1 MAEPSDVSRTSFDRR
16 AVQQA
21 GAGSVRQGTGPG
33 KARVKR
39 RTTQLG
45 DGGEIALAAVAPPL
59 RRHYPGS
66 DDYQIAAAHRPVRH
80 LSRLLRPTRSP
91 RIGEL
96 RTYLSRKFRR
106 IGGDTRMAGSY
117 SPPVGWTGVNSTL
130 LPGKD
135 GPPIALPTA
144 LQRCTVM
151 PRSARWGHGKHLAAR
166 NHEVVRMARMPDLGK
181 SCLEGSLEHGSR
193 VAGTQL
199 KPGTQTRLLIIG
211 RIVGELDAQMSPA
224 GKADHQHRLIDARK
238 LHGPDRAAQD
248 RLKAAGQFPAPMR
261 PREDMHIAAKS
272 DHDVARPFPA
282 DLRVIRGTLLS
293 SRYILQRGQITTSCH
308 AAAGTVM
315 RPAWAA
321 LRYRTLPCSI
331 GSMDPCRSAFRP
343 GPRQLRRGS
352 RQSRRI
358 GHNAGQ
364 SARGRQLADG
374 RGRQQT

>member
-1 MAEPSDVSRTSFDRR
+1 LALLARASLPVLAMAEPSDVSRTSFDHR

-21 GAGSVRQGTGPG
+21 GADSVRQGTGPG

-96 RTYLSRKFRR
+96 RTSLSRKFRR

-151 PRSARWGHGKHLAAR
+151 PHCVLLSVGDVVRLGGPALARSDLALGPGAGRGGDPARDTGRCGHVPFHLAAR
-166 NHEVVRMARMPDLGK
+166 G
-181 SCLEGSLEHGSR
+181 
-193 VAGTQL
+193 
-199 KPGTQTRLLIIG
+199 
-211 RIVGELDAQMSPA
+211 
-224 GKADHQHRLIDARK
+224 
-238 LHGPDRAAQD
+238 
-248 RLKAAGQFPAPMR
+248 
-261 PREDMHIAAKS
+261 
-272 DHDVARPFPA
+272 
-282 DLRVIRGTLLS
+282 
-293 SRYILQRGQITTSCH
+293 
-308 AAAGTVM
+308 
-315 RPAWAA
+315 
-321 LRYRTLPCSI
+321 
-331 GSMDPCRSAFRP
+331 RSAVPPARWRDNGGFTGSP
-343 GPRQLRRGS
+343 GQAGMWGPRRARRS
-352 RQSRRI
+352 AERRAQSRGCCSGSVFTGLRG
-358 GHNAGQ
+358 GHDQHAG
-364 SARGRQLADG
+364 AA
-374 RGRQQT
+374 